1 MVKSTIA
8 VEDQI
13 RGRGKGEGLPNGD
26 VVDSNPVLG
35 IPFFYKNCIDLV
47 RFILDMVSIMQPSKK
62 VM

>member
-35 IPFFYKNCIDLV
+35 IPFFTKKLWIWSDL
-47 RFILDMVSIMQPSKK
+47 FLIWFL
-62 VM
+62 